1 MLLIDIIKTLK
12 DSASKTAHGRK
23 GLQQWAKLDFETL
36 TSWVEAD
43 KRTKDRFEDTDL
55 GKLGR

>member
-36 TSWVEAD
+36 TSWAEAVREP
-43 KRTKDRFEDTDL
+43 KIVLKIL
-55 GKLGR
+55 I